1 MLACCGLTAA
11 AAAVAFQCCCLQEYV
26 VLNPEGKNWGAFKPM
41 LADALSINRIHLLA
55 ATAAAAVAFRCCCLQ
70 EDVRLNVEGNN
81 RGTYKSMLADAF
93 TCWLHLLLLLLCS
106 WLLLG
111 GGGVL
116 LNVEGNYWGA
126 CEPMLADALSI
137 NRIHLLAA
145 TAASAV
151 ACQCCCLQE
160 DVLLDIEGKNWG
172 AFKPMLA
179 DALIA
184 HLEPIQS
191 KYQAIM
197 ADPSHV
203 DAVLDKGAAA
213 AAETANA
220 TLNLVKDAM
229 GFVVP
234 KRVY

>member
-1 MLACCGLTAA
+1 MHVVISLSADKCLNLALL
-11 AAAVAFQCCCLQEYV
+11 CCCLQE
-26 VLNPEGKNWGAFKPM
+26 E
-41 LADALSINRIHLLA
+41 
-55 ATAAAAVAFRCCCLQ
+55 
-70 EDVRLNVEGNN
+70 
-81 RGTYKSMLADAF
+81 
-93 TCWLHLLLLLLCS
+93 
-106 WLLLG
+106 
-111 GGGVL
+111 
-116 LNVEGNYWGA
+116 
-126 CEPMLADALSI
+126 
-137 NRIHLLAA
+137 
-145 TAASAV
+145 
-151 ACQCCCLQE
+151 
-160 DVLLDIEGKNWG
+160 VLLDIDGKNWG

-197 ADPSHV
+197 ADPGQI

>member
-1 MLACCGLTAA
+1 M
-11 AAAVAFQCCCLQEYV
+11 QEEV
-26 VLNPEGKNWGAFKPM
+26 M
-41 LADALSINRIHLLA
+41 S
-55 ATAAAAVAFRCCCLQ
+55 
-70 EDVRLNVEGNN
+70 
-81 RGTYKSMLADAF
+81 
-93 TCWLHLLLLLLCS
+93 
-106 WLLLG
+106 
-111 GGGVL
+111 
-116 LNVEGNYWGA
+116 
-126 CEPMLADALSI
+126 
-137 NRIHLLAA
+137 
-145 TAASAV
+145 
-151 ACQCCCLQE
+151 
-160 DVLLDIEGKNWG
+160 DIQGKNWG

-203 DAVLDKGAAA
+203 DAVLDRGAAA